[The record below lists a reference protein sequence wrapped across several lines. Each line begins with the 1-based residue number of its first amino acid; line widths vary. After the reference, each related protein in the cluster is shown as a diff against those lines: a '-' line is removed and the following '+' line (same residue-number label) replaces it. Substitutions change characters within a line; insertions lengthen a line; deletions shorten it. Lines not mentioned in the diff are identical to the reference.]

1 MNKRLKN
8 RHHMIRAVMT
18 FLNEHEDTF
27 KDKPHY
33 AELLANMHK
42 HVEGLENL
50 RGELDTLK
58 TPFASRKELAWKKF
72 VHALTCLNRMMKDFA
87 TATSNVDLLVIT
99 KEVGPKLGINS
110 VNVALN
116 AAHLVVKNAELYL
129 ADIKGLSRGEEAY
142 NEAVAAYASYSEY
155 GVAGRYRRNTA
166 KELNARFEAEQQACL
181 AYIRGPVETFFYTWS
196 VAHPELYAQFRIHRL
211 IPDLGSR
218 RAKTAEDAEAENA
231 SDSSNTASTTEVAEG
246 STAEAEDN
254 TGSDD
259 AEAEAGSADDTAA
272 DDGEDAET
280 LSA

>member
-1 MNKRLKN
+1 
-8 RHHMIRAVMT
+8 MISAVMT

-33 AELLANMHK
+33 ADLLAAMRNK
-42 HVEGLENL
+42 TEGLEKLRNEITNL
-50 RGELDTLK
+50 K
-58 TPFASRKELAWKKF
+58 VPFATRKEIARQSF
-72 VHALTCLNRMMKDFA
+72 EYALTCLNRMLVDYAVKANDSNLLP
-87 TATSNVDLLVIT
+87 TA
-99 KEVGPKLGINS
+99 KEVGSNLRGASYID
-110 VNVALN
+110 AMD
-116 AAHLVVKNAELYL
+116 AASTTIQNAESILD
-129 ADIKGLSRGEEAY
+129 AIKGMSRGEEVY
-142 NEAVAAYASYSEY
+142 NDAVAAFAHYAEF
-155 GVAGRYRRNTA
+155 GAKGRYRRNTT

-218 RAKTAEDAEAENA
+218 RAKTAEDAEAESA